1 MRAAQARQPQ
11 NLDVTKPRFQVG
23 AATSSDVV
31 LRAPGLSAWWQCSAL
46 YGTGARVSVFV
57 ALFIWG
63 YNKTMLTVIETPTF
77 QRTASAFWDEEEIAA
92 FVDFIAANP
101 TAGDEIRGTKS
112 LHKVRWSRKGMGK
125 RGGARVIFFTRTERG
140 EVVLVVAYAK
150 GDTDNLPT
158 AFLNRIKEL
167 YDA

>member
-1 MRAAQARQPQ
+1 
-11 NLDVTKPRFQVG
+11 
-23 AATSSDVV
+23 
-31 LRAPGLSAWWQCSAL
+31 
-46 YGTGARVSVFV
+46 
-57 ALFIWG
+57 
-63 YNKTMLTVIETPTF
+63 MLTVIETPTF
-77 QRTASAFWDEEEIAA
+77 QRTASAFWDEDEIDE
-92 FVDFIAANP
+92 FVTFIAANP

-125 RGGARVIFFTRTERG
+125 RGGARVIYFTRTQRG

-150 GDTDNLPT
+150 GDADNLPT

>member
-1 MRAAQARQPQ
+1 MRKVFSSTGPGQGLRRLWHGVVVPGQA
-11 NLDVTKPRFQVG
+11 LSVWLVG
-23 AATSSDVV
+23 LYVV
-31 LRAPGLSAWWQCSAL
+31 RTGLAPGFWGVL
-46 YGTGARVSVFV
+46 VN
-57 ALFIWG
+57 LFGG
-63 YNKTMLTVIETPTF
+63 YNKNMLTVIETPTF
-77 QRTASAFWDEEEIAA
+77 QRTASAFWDEDEIAA

-125 RGGARVIFFTRTERG
+125 RGGARVIYFTRTQRG

-150 GDTDNLPT
+150 GDANNLPT